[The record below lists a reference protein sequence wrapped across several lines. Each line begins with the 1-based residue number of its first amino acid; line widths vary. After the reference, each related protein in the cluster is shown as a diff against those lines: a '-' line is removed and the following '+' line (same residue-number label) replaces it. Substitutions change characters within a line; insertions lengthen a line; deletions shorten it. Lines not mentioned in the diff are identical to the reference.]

1 MKKLFAFGLILASVI
16 GGDAF
21 GAVAARGAATAR
33 RPATTATSS
42 TKTTTPSANRTAPRA
57 AVSQPKQNTAS
68 STTKKVNARAATTQ
82 KAVNSGTKI
91 TSATANTVVSEEC
104 KTKYYGCMDSFCMLD
119 NTNGGRC
126 LCSDRNAELDT
137 VLAEIQKLDEQSYAM
152 ATTGVERI
160 EMGEDAD
167 DVQRMVDKIV
177 QDVQNSDTEN
187 KNQTKTRARTLNLDA
202 WNDIDETDDENMF
215 GNETN
220 AESDISNLTGDALQA
235 SVSNMCAKQIPECS
249 ANLSMLKLM
258 YAQQIKSDCS
268 AYENTLKQQKN
279 ASAKKLQTAQA
290 ALREAALEQ
299 HQNANKYDLGQCT
312 MRFKQCMQTTADCG
326 EDFSK
331 CATVV
336 AADNAQAKVGSKN
349 KKTKDFTI
357 KTGVTSITIAASTY
371 DIITSKKPM
380 CESVTKQCTKVKDKV
395 WDTFLREVAPELKSA
410 ELIAESNLRTSC
422 IGNISECFQKAC
434 KDNIDPNDP
443 DGSYDMCLSRPETV
457 RSLCK
462 VQIDPCEAAE
472 PKVLDYV
479 YARLAS
485 MRVDSCTKEVK
496 ECLQSDDRCGKDYTQ
511 CIGLDTDS
519 IIRMCPYDKLVGC
532 QKVYAGTD
540 IRGDAVY
547 EELSNMV
554 QGIMLNID
562 NNFLT
567 KCQNAANEAMIKVC
581 GDTEN
586 CNGLTV
592 NENVGTRSLQ
602 YKICEYTG
610 SENSLEINY
619 SACRTDVSQVQDTEL
634 GKGTGI
640 IKPLSGVL
648 DGTIYWEKVTY
659 GENGTIS
666 IPQME
671 GTTKEQS
678 DKINSELANL
688 QASINNTIKAIESDP
703 TVQYCMTGREVQGMK
718 TQASGNT
725 RTKIGERSTEAAR
738 FPDLTKQMRMIIAQ
752 SAVKAA
758 KDNYYKKYDELN
770 EKMLQDYATLGERVA
785 KIAGENA
792 KDARREIARVA
803 CISMADATSL
813 PKSVNPPKNPFGKI
827 MSAVALVGAAVA
839 IPFTGGLSITGVAAA
854 TSSMIGVSVSASAGV
869 GIATAGTA
877 VAGIGLLGNAG
888 SKGANGDDTSM
899 HGDLVGSKGLNQWN
913 YKETITSTF
922 EWETLN
928 CHRCTKS
935 QQCSKTKNPIFGDK
949 YCKTW
954 ADPVENCVDTQ
965 F

>member
-42 TKTTTPSANRTAPRA
+42 TKTATPSANRTAPRA
-57 AVSQPKQNTAS
+57 AVSQPKQNAAS

-177 QDVQNSDTEN
+177 QDVQKSDTEN

-202 WNDIDETDDENMF
+202 WNDIYETDDESVF

-279 ASAKKLQTAQA
+279 ASAKKLQTAQT

-312 MRFKQCMQTTADCG
+312 IRFKQCMQTTADCG

-331 CATVV
+331 CATIV
-336 AADNAQAKVGSKN
+336 AADNAQAKVGSK
-349 KKTKDFTI
+349 KKNVQTYEINTGLVTI
-357 KTGVTSITIAASTY
+357 SIAASTH
-371 DIITSKKPM
+371 DILLSKKPM

-395 WDTFLREVAPELKSA
+395 WDTFLRESAAQIKSA

-472 PKVLDYV
+472 PKILDYV

-496 ECLQSDDRCGKDYTQ
+496 ACLTDDNRCGKDYSN
-511 CIGLDTDS
+511 CIGLDLMA
-519 IIRMCPYDKLVGC
+519 IRDMCPLEKLVGC
-532 QKVYAGTD
+532 QQNGQAATWNVID
-540 IRGDAVY
+540 NI
-547 EELSNMV
+547 V
-554 QGIMLNID
+554 QGIYLNID
-562 NNFLT
+562 NSMLT
-567 KCQNAANEAMIKVC
+567 TC
-581 GDTEN
+581 T
-586 CNGLTV
+586 
-592 NENVGTRSLQ
+592 
-602 YKICEYTG
+602 
-610 SENSLEINY
+610 
-619 SACRTDVSQVQDTEL
+619 
-634 GKGTGI
+634 
-640 IKPLSGVL
+640 
-648 DGTIYWEKVTY
+648 
-659 GENGTIS
+659 
-666 IPQME
+666 
-671 GTTKEQS
+671 
-678 DKINSELANL
+678 NL
-688 QASINNTIKAIESDP
+688 
-703 TVQYCMTGREVQGMK
+703 V
-718 TQASGNT
+718 
-725 RTKIGERSTEAAR
+725 
-738 FPDLTKQMRMIIAQ
+738 
-752 SAVKAA
+752 
-758 KDNYYKKYDELN
+758 N
-770 EKMLQDYATLGERVA
+770 EKMLEICGNSSKCMAFDGDDSMGADSLTSYKTTDGSFVIEGLVTFGRVKVKEVESTKDDIKFGKYELDISDYSNSIEEMDGSSAVKERVLATLQSVQGKINQ
-785 KIAGENA
+785 KIALLTSDPKIGMCVYGRDM
-792 KDARREIARVA
+792 KQVRGRTSKTDARYPNLLD
-803 CISMADATSL
+803 SS
-813 PKSVNPPKNPFGKI
+813 I
-827 MSAVALVGAAVA
+827 MSIINAGLEQADFNYAKKYDDMLTKVMEEQNDERKAAVCA
-839 IPFTGGLSITGVAAA
+839 AMASNNAVQDKTTSKFASIFNRSNSSNIGMSGGGYEVRLVIDGMTMDEITKSQQTGVGSFIEVDDNGSMISSITKHSVYSAGDNTCKLTITTQVCEDMKDVYDTYNSDTCSYGGLSIG
-854 TSSMIGVSVSASAGV
+854 AGAGCSGGG
-869 GIATAGTA
+869 GIF
-877 VAGIGLLGNAG
+877 NAG
-888 SKGANGDDTSM
+888 GGKHTTVNSK
-899 HGDLVGSKGLNQWN
+899 
-913 YKETITSTF
+913 TF
-922 EWETLN
+922 QGTV
-928 CHRCTKS
+928 CTKMTS
-935 QQCSKTKNPIFGDK
+935 PITETEEVK
-949 YCKTW
+949 M
-954 ADPVENCVDTQ
+954 
-965 F
+965 